1 MREKMKAALLS
12 AAAGEMA
19 AGPGLTGMTGMT
31 GMKGKTEKTGMVGI
45 AGRAEPRRLSAP
57 AGRSPAEGGPDRR
70 TSLQEKQRETIWEFF
85 EESGGGK
92 KGQCK

>member
-19 AGPGLTGMTGMT
+19 AGPGLT